1 MFNVGVDLGGTNI
14 AVGVVNENY
23 EIVGR
28 SKIKTNCPRPAEEIV
43 DDMAKAVKLAVED
56 AGLSL
61 SDIDTIGVGSPG
73 SVNPF
78 TGVIA
83 TSNNLGFSNLP
94 MGQMLKDRLGF
105 DCYLENDAS
114 AAAYG
119 EFIAGA
125 GIGTKDFVAIT
136 LGTGV
141 GGGVIIGGK
150 LFAGSNLA
158 GGELGHTVIVYEG
171 AQCTCGRKGCW
182 EAYASATGL
191 INLTK
196 AKMEENKASK
206 MWEIAGSLETVN
218 GRTAFDGMRAGDA
231 AAKEVVDLYIN
242 YVACGITNMVNIFQP
257 EVLCIGGGISKEGD
271 TLLNPIIDYVS
282 KHSFAKNVEEQT
294 KLKIA
299 QLGNDAGIIGA
310 AYIHRLYKDSAR

>member
-1 MFNVGVDLGGTNI
+1 MYYLGIDLGGTNI
-14 AVGVVNENY
+14 AAGVVNEKY

-28 SKIKTNCPRPAEEIV
+28 GKMKTNANRAAELIV
-43 DDMAKAVKLAVED
+43 DDMAEAARMAVKD
-56 AGLSL
+56 AGLEL
-61 SDIDTIGVGSPG
+61 KDIASVGVGSPG
-73 SVNPF
+73 SVNPH

-94 MGQMLKDRLGF
+94 MGAMLKERLGF

-125 GIGTKDFVAIT
+125 GKGTENFVAIT

-141 GGGVIIGGK
+141 GGGIIIDGK
-150 LFAGSNLA
+150 LFSGANLA
-158 GGELGHTVIVYEG
+158 GGELGHTVIVMDG
-171 AQCTCGRKGCW
+171 APCTCGRKGCW

-196 AKMEENKASK
+196 ASMQSNPESAMWQLADGKLEN
-206 MWEIAGSLETVN
+206 VN
-218 GRTAFDGMRAGDA
+218 GRTAFDAMRQKDEAGTA
-231 AAKEVVDLYIN
+231 VVDLYIR
-242 YVACGITNMVNIFQP
+242 YVACGLINTINTFQP
-257 EVLCIGGGISKEGD
+257 EIICIGGGISKEGD
-271 TLLNPIIDYVS
+271 TLLLPIQKLVEEGRFS
-282 KHSFAKNVEEQT
+282 KNVEKQSEV
-294 KLKIA
+294 KIA

-310 AYIHRLYKDSAR
+310 AFIFQLYR